1 MPISDCQVRDPR
13 IRRTRKLLQ
22 GALGS
27 LMHSKSFDEIS
38 VQDITEAATVNRATF
53 YDHYTDKY
61 ALLDALIAGGF
72 HELLYERQ
80 LRYEAGCPGALGA
93 IIRATCDFQTQAHS
107 GGECERQTAF
117 EPLMDAAIVAA
128 IRRML
133 VEGLERKRPLV
144 VSPEPSAPDLK
155 EPSAP
160 DLELVAAAASWAI
173 AGGVKQWLSMPDR
186 PPVDTFVPQLLQLV
200 LPMLDLTAKEDSPI
214 AAGANLHQS
223 SPAPAK

>member
-1 MPISDCQVRDPR
+1 
-13 IRRTRKLLQ
+13 
-22 GALGS
+22 
-27 LMHSKSFDEIS
+27 MHTKSFDEIS

-61 ALLDALIAGGF
+61 ALLDAMVAGGF
-72 HELLYERQ
+72 HELLFERQ
-80 LRYEAGCPGALGA
+80 LRYETGCPGALGA

-128 IRRML
+128 IRRLLM
-133 VEGLERKRPLV
+133 EGLERKQRPSV
-144 VSPEPSAPDLK
+144 VSPEPSAIDPK

-160 DLELVAAAASWAI
+160 DPEMAAAAASWAI
-173 AGGVKQWLSMPDR
+173 TGGVKQWLSMPDR
-186 PPVDTFVPQLLQLV
+186 PPVDTFVAQLLQLV
-200 LPMLDLTAKEDSPI
+200 LPMLDAAVREDSPI
-214 AAGANLHQS
+214 AAAVNLHES